1 MLNNLTVYAIIVVM
15 QTVQSKTKKLIGR
28 AEEISFLE
36 FGIPSIPARID
47 TGAKTS
53 SVWATN
59 IKEQDGMLYFTL
71 FGPQSALYTGEVC
84 RTSRFEKTVVA
95 SSIGEPQ
102 ERYKI
107 RILIKLH
114 GKKIRARFTLAD
126 RSQQTY
132 PILVGRNVLRGK
144 FVVDVSDGK
153 PLYKEERQR
162 STQLQSKMAQKD

>member
-1 MLNNLTVYAIIVVM
+1 M
-15 QTVQSKTKKLIGR
+15 QDNISKTKKLIGR
-28 AEEISFLE
+28 AEKVSFPELAIE
-36 FGIPSIPARID
+36 KIPARVD

-53 SVWATN
+53 AIWATD
-59 IKEQDGMLYFTL
+59 IVEKDGVLSYKL
-71 FGPQSALYTGEVC
+71 FGESNSFYTGKII
-84 RTSRFEKTVVA
+84 TTTQFETAVVA

-102 ERYKI
+102 ERYKVQ
-107 RILIKLH
+107 ILIKLH

-162 STQLQSKMAQKD
+162 SHQLKSKLALKD

>member
-1 MLNNLTVYAIIVVM
+1 M

-28 AEEISFLE
+28 AEKISFPE
-36 FGIPSIPARID
+36 FDVLNIPARVD

-53 SVWATN
+53 SVWATD
-59 IKEQDGMLYFTL
+59 IKEYDGVLHFTL
-71 FGPQSALYTGEVC
+71 FGPQSALYTGKVC
-84 RTSRFEKTVVA
+84 QVSQFEKTVVA

-132 PILVGRNVLRGK
+132 PILIGRNVLRGK
-144 FVVDVSDGK
+144 FVVDVQDGK